1 MDNGSPHATSQ
12 EPTLNHADSTSL
24 SGSGISLPQSSR
36 PVALSSV
43 AKSAPAAKKNASHLS
58 ESLGYNKF
66 LLYENKSRFYV
77 VASNTS
83 ESLHRIV
90 KIDRTSQEELNVVED
105 EAVYT
110 GRQMTS
116 MLKMIEEGNK
126 LSGGLSKPKVFY
138 GVVGAY
144 IPRLCVYYD

>member
-1 MDNGSPHATSQ
+1 MSSSTSREPTVNYADNISYAGSGTSQ
-12 EPTLNHADSTSL
+12 
-24 SGSGISLPQSSR
+24 PQ
-36 PVALSSV
+36 PVRL
-43 AKSAPAAKKNASHLS
+43 PAATPSVSIARPTPAAVKNASHLS
-58 ESLGYNKF
+58 DSLGYNKF

-90 KIDRTSQEELNVVED
+90 KIDRTSHEELNVVED

-126 LSGGLSKPKVFY
+126 QAGGLSKPKVFY
-138 GVVGAY
+138 GIAGT
-144 IPRLCVYYD
+144 RTC